1 MRNLNL
7 FASCYSSHS
16 TLLEFAGRFTDTG
29 LSILHALRHI
39 SLLNLMGLIQF
50 PSKEVV
56 PKRYLFVFL
65 LMNSLKFK
73 YFPREAADIYSIGF
87 CAVKLK
93 RAYFK
98 LITVVVVLKRS
109 KLLNEGNH
117 KSVRVNCRNHCHRV
131 VKWMCTD
138 YCFTITATIKLQ
150 FYHHHYWFIF
160 LNFQNTALL
169 KSKF

>member
-1 MRNLNL
+1 MRNLNQ
-7 FASCYSSHS
+7 FASCYSLHS

-39 SLLNLMGLIQF
+39 SLLNLMRLIQF